1 MDSIMF
7 LFRRLFEIWIPSGI
21 GLLFCLLISLVV
33 TTAHYFYATW
43 KKLAHIPG
51 PPTAHISILWLV
63 RRAWKGKLYSTLTK
77 AGEDYGP
84 LVRIGPNLLLCSDP
98 NELGAI
104 SGIRSP
110 FTKGPAYNAGRV
122 TDGDPHVASER
133 DPAKH
138 KALRQKMGP
147 AYSIDF
153 QQATDRQLSN
163 LISLINRKYVVEPGS
178 PGRRDQLTRYMD
190 FGQKIHFYTMDFIG
204 EFAFG
209 EPFGFLEKDEDV
221 RRMTEINDLSIRLMT
236 VAGLMPWLAGLRST
250 WPFRLLLPQEG
261 DKVGFGTL
269 FGFAKSLVDKRTAP
283 GAVPKNDMMQV
294 FIRSGMTKE
303 QLMQQVYIHIVAG
316 TDASANWARMAMLCL
331 LTCPTTYLALQREID
346 QADAAGRL
354 QKPIAADAEGRQ
366 LRYLDA
372 VLRESIRLHP
382 PSISP
387 SKISPPKTTD
397 NGEDNAESRTP
408 WWRFWRYRNN
418 RSASNEVDKEAN
430 RRRHSSGSHRKT
442 APQRIEVCGYHIPP
456 DTQIGANVPGLLR
469 SKDIFGND
477 AGCFRPE
484 RWLEEGDDEQQGAE
498 RLSRMQK
505 TLDLAFGAGKF
516 QCLGKAIAWMEVRKL
531 FIEQLFRRFDFSI
544 VDNVAPLRIESFA
557 ITVVHDFN
565 LRVTRRPGWTE
576 N

>member
-1 MDSIMF
+1 MEETSTHPRSSD
-7 LFRRLFEIWIPSGI
+7 
-21 GLLFCLLISLVV
+21 C
-33 TTAHYFYATW
+33 TH
-43 KKLAHIPG
+43 
-51 PPTAHISILWLV
+51 
-63 RRAWKGKLYSTLTK
+63 LYPL

-372 VLRESIRLHP
+372 WQP
-382 PSISP
+382 Q
-387 SKISPPKTTD
+387 
-397 NGEDNAESRTP
+397 ED
-408 WWRFWRYRNN
+408 
-418 RSASNEVDKEAN
+418 RSAKDRGV
-430 RRRHSSGSHRKT
+430 RLPH
-442 APQRIEVCGYHIPP
+442 PP

-469 SKDIFGND
+469 SKDIFGDD

-531 FIEQLFRRFDFSI
+531 FIEVSSSVQNREICLASPPKTSTWQ
-544 VDNVAPLRIESFA
+544 NE
-557 ITVVHDFN
+557 T
-565 LRVTRRPGWTE
+565 
-576 N
+576 